1 MYKKENTP
9 PADNEEPLIEEEN
22 RKEIDI
28 TDSSIPE
35 ELRQIYSQ
43 EKYHFTMKR
52 VMFILINLSI
62 LIVVQCIYKNKN
74 FSKEIRYATA
84 IVFAILMLLMTM
96 YSVREVNEIQ
106 KTKNDQGYKFDSQDY
121 IFKNVKDILLLSV
134 FCMIAAILCGATGIA
149 GGMVLGPL
157 FLTYNMQPQVM
168 SATNQF
174 ITLIASIAVASQFAY
189 L

>member
-9 PADNEEPLIEEEN
+9 PADNEEPLIEEEK

-84 IVFAILMLLMTM
+84 IVFAILMILMTM
-96 YSVREVNEIQ
+96 YSVREVNEI
-106 KTKNDQGYKFDSQDY
+106 
-121 IFKNVKDILLLSV
+121 
-134 FCMIAAILCGATGIA
+134 
-149 GGMVLGPL
+149 
-157 FLTYNMQPQVM
+157 
-168 SATNQF
+168 
-174 ITLIASIAVASQFAY
+174 
-189 L
+189 